1 MGLFGKGVLSLV
13 EMYRSL
19 ELQDIEYRL
28 YPDGRHEM
36 LHETN
41 RDEVMSDIVDWLDRH
56 VNTEVTS
63 VSTLSGA
70 SDEPEQSTSPKSSA
84 L

>member
-19 ELQDIEYRL
+19 ELQDMEYRL

-56 VNTEVTS
+56 VNTGVTS
-63 VSTLSGA
+63 VSALSGA
-70 SDEPEQSTSPKSSA
+70 SEAPEQSNSPKSSA